1 MGHCIGYY
9 LPHQQAMVTVG
20 TALEMP
26 PFVPESD
33 DGMMAGIPIE
43 DAKSRFYQSMA
54 LQSKMVENIKT
65 KHNTWA

>member
-9 LPHQQAMVTVG
+9 LPHKCTMVAVG

-43 DAKSRFYQSMA
+43 DTKSRFY
-54 LQSKMVENIKT
+54 
-65 KHNTWA
+65 

>member
-9 LPHQQAMVTVG
+9 LPHKCAMVAVG

-43 DAKSRFYQSMA
+43 DTKSRFY
-54 LQSKMVENIKT
+54 
-65 KHNTWA
+65 